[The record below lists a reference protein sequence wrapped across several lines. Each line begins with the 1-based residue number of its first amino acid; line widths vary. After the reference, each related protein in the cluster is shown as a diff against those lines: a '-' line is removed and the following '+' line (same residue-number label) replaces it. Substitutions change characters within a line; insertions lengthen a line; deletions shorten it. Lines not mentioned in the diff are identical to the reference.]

1 MDHPVN
7 QNLTGIRGDVP
18 LLRHVIWVGLVQRLA
33 LAQLDLDL
41 VDVLSVLGA
50 HEEAQGVV
58 AQIADYEGMSELI
71 LDSVSDDLC
80 LAQIYLLLLLRIY
93 YTVILVRSERTLILS
108 QDLSR
113 YVTGLMGPLLV
124 HEAIEASTG
133 SIFAPV

>member
-1 MDHPVN
+1 MRVCAPHSID
-7 QNLTGIRGDVP
+7 QA
-18 LLRHVIWVGLVQRLA
+18 LLHKV
-33 LAQLDLDL
+33 
-41 VDVLSVLGA
+41 VDVLPVLGA

-58 AQIADYEGMSELI
+58 AQIADYEGMSVLI

-93 YTVILVRSERTLILS
+93 YTVILVRSEDTLILS

-124 HEAIEASTG
+124 HKAIEPSTG
-133 SIFAPV
+133 SILASV

>member
-41 VDVLSVLGA
+41 VDVLPVLGA

-58 AQIADYEGMSELI
+58 E
-71 LDSVSDDLC
+71 
-80 LAQIYLLLLLRIY
+80 
-93 YTVILVRSERTLILS
+93 
-108 QDLSR
+108 
-113 YVTGLMGPLLV
+113 
-124 HEAIEASTG
+124 
-133 SIFAPV
+133 